1 MSTFI
6 ERLLQ
11 EEIEL
16 NEKISKLEK
25 FIDYTEEWN
34 TIDREQRGF
43 LLIQLK
49 AMRTYAEILNIRL
62 IDINEKEAEQKNVS
76 PLDAPSAHPLDV
88 LLRELKWGRKAA
100 QQHLIDKWIA
110 ELESDEPIR
119 LYTQEEYDN
128 HGREMYEKAIKN
140 YGN

>member
-11 EEIEL
+11 EETEL

-25 FIDYTEEWN
+25 FAESEGWY
-34 TIDREQRGF
+34 TIDREQRGL

-110 ELESDEPIR
+110 ELESDLP
-119 LYTQEEYDN
+119 LT
-128 HGREMYEKAIKN
+128 K
-140 YGN
+140 

>member
-11 EEIEL
+11 EETEL

-25 FIDYTEEWN
+25 FIDYTEGWN
-34 TIDREQRGF
+34 TIDREQRGL

-62 IDINEKEAEQKNVS
+62 IDINEKAAANPQVS
-76 PLDAPSAHPLDV
+76 A
-88 LLRELKWGRKAA
+88 
-100 QQHLIDKWIA
+100 
-110 ELESDEPIR
+110 
-119 LYTQEEYDN
+119 
-128 HGREMYEKAIKN
+128 
-140 YGN
+140 

>member
-11 EEIEL
+11 EETEL

-25 FIDYTEEWN
+25 FAESEGWN
-34 TIDREQRGF
+34 TIDREQRGL

-62 IDINEKEAEQKNVS
+62 IDINEKAAANPQVS
-76 PLDAPSAHPLDV
+76 A
-88 LLRELKWGRKAA
+88 
-100 QQHLIDKWIA
+100 
-110 ELESDEPIR
+110 
-119 LYTQEEYDN
+119 
-128 HGREMYEKAIKN
+128 
-140 YGN
+140 

>member
-11 EEIEL
+11 EETEL

-25 FIDYTEEWN
+25 FAESEGWN
-34 TIDREQRGF
+34 IIDREQRGL

-62 IDINEKEAEQKNVS
+62 IDINEKAAANPQVS
-76 PLDAPSAHPLDV
+76 A
-88 LLRELKWGRKAA
+88 
-100 QQHLIDKWIA
+100 
-110 ELESDEPIR
+110 
-119 LYTQEEYDN
+119 
-128 HGREMYEKAIKN
+128 
-140 YGN
+140 

>member
-11 EEIEL
+11 EETEL
-16 NEKISKLEK
+16 DEKISKLEK
-25 FIDYTEEWN
+25 FAESEGWN

-49 AMRTYAEILNIRL
+49 AMRTYAEILNRL
-62 IDINEKEAEQKNVS
+62 VDINEKEAEQKNVS

-110 ELESDEPIR
+110 ELTVED
-119 LYTQEEYDN
+119 
-128 HGREMYEKAIKN
+128 
-140 YGN
+140 